1 MALMALMVPKA
12 PMMRLFKA
20 FLLFAVFSSIGA
32 GILAYRAYTLAREPY
47 RGYHDDEVFFT
58 VERGASGTRIG
69 ESLEE
74 QGIIRDRRLFLLAL
88 RFGAK
93 GKAVQ
98 AGEYRFAEPLSTFG
112 VLEKL
117 LAGDTYTFAVTIPEG
132 LTLLETAELLAA
144 RELAEL
150 GAIRSVFEDGTLVA
164 DLDPEAETLE
174 GYLYPTTYRFPR
186 KVEPPEIARTLVQ
199 QFERVFDE
207 TRRAK
212 AAKLDLDARQ
222 VVTLAS
228 VIEKETGLPEE
239 RPVIA
244 SVFWNRLRIGM
255 PLQSNPTIIYALE
268 LSGRFDGN
276 LRRTDLELDSPYNTY
291 RFPGL
296 PPGPIASPG
305 EASIEAVLEPA
316 ETRFLYFVSRN
327 DGSHHFSESYSEH
340 VNAVRKYQVEYFRR
354 KRPR

>member
-1 MALMALMVPKA
+1 MRILKALALFV
-12 PMMRLFKA
+12 LFS
-20 FLLFAVFSSIGA
+20 AVGA
-32 GILAYRAYTLAREPY
+32 GLLAYRAYTLALEPY
-47 RGYHDDEVFFT
+47 RGYHEDEAFFT
-58 VERGASGTRIG
+58 VERGATGTRIG
-69 ESLEE
+69 EALEE

-88 RFGAK
+88 RFRSD
-93 GKAVQ
+93 GKQLQ
-98 AGEYRFAEPLSTFG
+98 AGEYRFAEPLSTFD
-112 VLEKL
+112 VLQKL
-117 LAGDTYTFAVTIPEG
+117 LSGDTYTFAVTIPEG
-132 LTLLETAELLAA
+132 LTLLETAELLGAKD
-144 RELAEL
+144 LAEA
-150 GAIRSVFEDGTLVA
+150 GEIRSVFEDGALVA
-164 DLDPEAETLE
+164 QLDPDAESLE

-186 KVEPPEIARTLVQ
+186 KVPPAEIARTLVS

-207 TRRAK
+207 PRRER
-212 AAKLDLDARQ
+212 AAKLGLEARQ
-222 VVTLAS
+222 LVTLAS

-239 RPVIA
+239 RPLIA

-255 PLQSNPTIIYALE
+255 PLQSDPTIIYALE
-268 LSGRFDGN
+268 RAGRFDGN

-305 EASIEAVLEPA
+305 EASIQAVLEPA

-327 DGSHHFSESYSEH
+327 DGSHHFSETYSEH

>member
-1 MALMALMVPKA
+1 
-12 PMMRLFKA
+12 MMRFLKA
-20 FLLFAVFSSIGA
+20 LLLFVVLSAAGA
-32 GILAYRAYTLAREPY
+32 GILAYRAYTLAHEPY
-47 RGYHDDEVFFT
+47 RGYHEDEVFFT
-58 VERGASGTRIG
+58 VERGATGTRIG

-74 QGIIRDRRLFLLAL
+74 RGIIRDRRLFLLAL
-88 RFGAK
+88 RFRSD
-93 GKAVQ
+93 GKKVQ
-98 AGEYRFAEPLSTFG
+98 AGEYRFAEPLSTLG

-117 LAGDTYTFAVTIPEG
+117 LSGDTYTFAVTIPEG
-132 LTLLETAELLAA
+132 LTLLETVELLAA
-144 RELAEL
+144 RELAEA
-150 GAIRSVFEDGTLVA
+150 GAIRSAFEDGALVA
-164 DLDPEAETLE
+164 ELDPSAESLE
-174 GYLYPTTYRFPR
+174 GYLYPTTYRFSR
-186 KVEPPEIARTLVQ
+186 KVAPDELARTLVS
-199 QFERVFDE
+199 QFERVFDDA
-207 TRRAK
+207 RRAR
-212 AAKLDLDARQ
+212 AAELGLDTRQ

-255 PLQSNPTIIYALE
+255 PLQSDPTIIYALE

-276 LRRTDLELDSPYNTY
+276 LKRADLELDSPYNTY

-305 EASIEAVLEPA
+305 EASIQAVLEPA

-354 KRPR
+354 RRPQ

>member
-1 MALMALMVPKA
+1 MRFLKAL
-12 PMMRLFKA
+12 A
-20 FLLFAVFSSIGA
+20 FLVLFSALGA
-32 GILAYRAYTLAREPY
+32 GILAYRAYALALEPY
-47 RGYHDDEVFFT
+47 RGFHEDEVFFT
-58 VERGASGTRIG
+58 VERGATGTRIG
-69 ESLEE
+69 QELEE

-88 RFGAK
+88 RFRSD
-93 GKAVQ
+93 GKSVQ
-98 AGEYRFAEPLSTFG
+98 AGEYRFAEPLSTVE

-117 LAGDTYTFAVTIPEG
+117 LAGDTYTFPVTIPEG

-144 RELAEL
+144 KDLAETDE
-150 GAIRSVFEDGTLVA
+150 IRAVFEDGALVEK
-164 DLDPEAETLE
+164 LDPDAESLE

-186 KVEPPEIARTLVQ
+186 KVPPAEIARTLVS

-207 TRRAK
+207 PRRA
-212 AAKLDLDARQ
+212 AASKLGIDARQ

-255 PLQSNPTIIYALE
+255 PLQSDPTIIYALE
-268 LSGRFDGN
+268 RSGRFDGN

-291 RFPGL
+291 RYPGL

-305 EASIEAVLEPA
+305 EASIQAVLEPA

-327 DGSHHFSESYSEH
+327 DGSHHFSETYSEH
-340 VNAVRKYQVEYFRR
+340 VNAVRKYQVEYFRTR
-354 KRPR
+354 RPR